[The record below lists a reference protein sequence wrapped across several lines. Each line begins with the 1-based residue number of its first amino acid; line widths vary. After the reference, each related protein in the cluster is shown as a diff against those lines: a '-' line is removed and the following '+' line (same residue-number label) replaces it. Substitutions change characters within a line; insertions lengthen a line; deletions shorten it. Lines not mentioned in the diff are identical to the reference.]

1 MLNNLFKPPPY
12 PYIDIVDSG
21 LFTKTIR
28 EMLNSRLKN
37 YPNLD
42 FITLNTFKG
51 STVLKVSTALDPVCV
66 FTKDIK
72 ILPARY
78 DLSIT
83 TKLTTMEGIKAFRNN
98 DKVRFT
104 LEDSLLKIH
113 NLSSGMVYQ
122 QEYTEDTVKFVNDID
137 RDYECIR
144 FTKGRLKKLLQSFDK
159 NDDLELYFHPDSK
172 YIQLK
177 SKDTFIMT
185 TRTGN

>member
-1 MLNNLFKPPPY
+1 MLNNLFKPPTI
-12 PYIDIVDSG
+12 PYIDLIDSW

-42 FITLNTFKG
+42 FITLNTSKG
-51 STVLKVSTALDPVCV
+51 STLLKVSTALDPICI

-78 DLSIT
+78 DLSII
-83 TKLTTMEGIKAFRNN
+83 TKLTTMEGIKPFKNK
-98 DKVRFT
+98 DHVRFT
-104 LEDSLLKIH
+104 LENSLLKIH
-113 NLSSGMVYQ
+113 NLSTGIVYQ
-122 QEYTEDTVKFVNDID
+122 QEYAEDTVKFINDIN
-137 RDYECIR
+137 RNYNCIR

-172 YIQLK
+172 FIQLK